1 MKLLVVNLKN
11 PNESNYVDPDNID
24 VFMWGRGISDYS
36 LFVVDDNGSMKPIIL
51 QSSDIK
57 EIKIQV
63 SNEFLKEP
71 IPPKLHVA
79 NNIKIEESS
88 YIDELVPILEFKI
101 SVSKE
106 VIRDHEILWLKYFK
120 DYNRYNNK
128 DWTTPELEV
137 SNQIIKAFVDKFEYY
152 LNNKFS

>member
-11 PNESNYVDPDNID
+11 PNESNYVDPENID
-24 VFMWGRGISDYS
+24 VFMLERRISDYS
-36 LFVVDDNGSMKPIIL
+36 LFVVNDNGSIKPIIL
-51 QSSDIK
+51 KSSDIK

-88 YIDELVPILEFKI
+88 YIDKLVPILEFKI